1 MATSKLQIEV
11 GDLLDREL
19 PQYRIRENYR
29 PEWLL
34 SSNITKL
41 EIDFFIEDLKIG
53 IEVQGEQ
60 HYRFVPFFH
69 KTQENYEKRRQY
81 DVEKADLCSGN
92 GVKLYEVFTMTDAI
106 IIIKDIQKEYN
117 VLPKKKDKRI
127 KMGGQIFKDNTVLD
141 NLTIETKN
149 ALIELKKW
157 EFKAETIGKI
167 CVWHGVHLPENIVQA
182 IFKGQI
188 TFRRAREIL
197 IKRG

>member
-29 PEWLL
+29 PDWLL
-34 SSNITKL
+34 SSNMTKL

-60 HYRFVPFFH
+60 HYKFVPFFH

-81 DVEKADLCSGN
+81 DVEKTDLCSGN

-117 VLPKKKDKRI
+117 VLPKKKDKRV

-141 NLTIETKN
+141 NLKIETKN
-149 ALIELKKW
+149 ALVELKKW

-167 CVWHGVHLPENIVQA
+167 CVWHGVHLPENIVHA